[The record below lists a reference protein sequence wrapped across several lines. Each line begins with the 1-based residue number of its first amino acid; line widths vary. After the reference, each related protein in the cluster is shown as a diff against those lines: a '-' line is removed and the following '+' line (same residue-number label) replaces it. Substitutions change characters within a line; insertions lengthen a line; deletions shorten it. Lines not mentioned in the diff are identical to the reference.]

1 MKLSVHSQTIGREA
15 EKVNGDDEAKSEDL
29 PVKTSIGFFGQRN
42 FREIIAYVA
51 RLNLPLRRCRRSTCP
66 RTPLPSALREQIHP
80 AQFITL

>member
-1 MKLSVHSQTIGREA
+1 MYEQAAGRIGNGVRISDRTAAVKLSVHSQTIGREA

-51 RLNLPLRRCRRSTCP
+51 R
-66 RTPLPSALREQIHP
+66 
-80 AQFITL
+80 